1 MDIAAGRY
9 ALADVVAHH
18 SHGDPGHLCTACAF
32 SAGCIATGQDEEA
45 MRRVQCV
52 VEHLGPYHVGDAIFR
67 THEPFRAIYAV
78 RAGMVKTQV
87 VDGDGHEQVLG
98 FYLPGEAVGLNAI
111 HPERYPCDAAAL
123 DTVYVCRFSFP
134 TVRELAQQVPDLLMN
149 LLRAL
154 SKEIGTS
161 AMLAG
166 DYSADERMAA
176 FLLDLGERLA
186 ERRQS
191 ATQLHLAMPR
201 SDIANYLRLA
211 PETVS
216 RVLARFREQGLI
228 RVDGR
233 EIELTDVPRLRERA
247 RNVLQR

>member
-9 ALADVVAHH
+9 ALADLVAHH
-18 SHGDPGHLCTACAF
+18 PHDHPEHLCAACAF

-45 MRRVQCV
+45 MRRVQCM

-67 THEPFRAIYAV
+67 THEPFKAIYAV

-111 HPERYPCDAAAL
+111 HPERYPCDAMVL

-134 TVRELAQQVPDLLMN
+134 SVRELAQQVPDLLMN

-154 SKEIGTS
+154 SKEIGAS

-176 FLLDLGERLA
+176 FLLDLGERLSA
-186 ERRQS
+186 RRQS

-201 SDIANYLRLA
+201 GDIANYLRLA

-233 EIELTDVPRLRERA
+233 EIELTDAPRLRERA